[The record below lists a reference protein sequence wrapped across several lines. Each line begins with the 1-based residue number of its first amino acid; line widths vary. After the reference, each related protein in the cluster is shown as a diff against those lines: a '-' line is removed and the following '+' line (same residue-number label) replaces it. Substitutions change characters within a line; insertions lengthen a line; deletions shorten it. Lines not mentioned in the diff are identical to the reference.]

1 MTGDCRS
8 VSMKPMESTSE
19 SRRRARDLERLL
31 EAIAIGTIAEVDDLD
46 EAQEALLRTAYPSS
60 DDLQEILDRIRG
72 QGREER

>member
-8 VSMKPMESTSE
+8 VSMKPMESYSE

-60 DDLQEILDRIRG
+60 DDLQEIFDRIRG
-72 QGREER
+72 QEREER